1 LSAAKA
7 LPKNCFHKPNTSG
20 EIDFHDGLVSHMSV
34 VATSFSVLSRIETY
48 QSQMPNT
55 MAKIAS
61 VLMDDPK
68 APLSLSITDL
78 AARAGTSAASVT
90 RFCRMI
96 GYKGYGQLRVGIA
109 EDVGRGGSR
118 EAWIADIGRSF
129 GPDDPPD
136 EIVRTLLN
144 THTLSLQTT
153 AGLLDMAVAGRVA
166 AAIGSAR
173 HLDVYGVGGSALT
186 ALETEARLYRIGINV
201 HTWAE
206 VHNGLTSA
214 AILDKDCVAIA
225 ISNTGRTEETIQMLT
240 VAKAS
245 GAYTVA
251 ITGNPD
257 SPLGKLADDVLIAAS
272 PDGYLQ
278 PADLS
283 ARHCQL
289 FVVDLLYLLIAQ
301 ANFERT
307 TRLLA
312 ASGAAVAPR
321 RRPGRNAVVANH
333 NVRPTTA

>member
-1 LSAAKA
+1 MTTTAKA
-7 LPKNCFHKPNTSG
+7 
-20 EIDFHDGLVSHMSV
+20 
-34 VATSFSVLSRIETY
+34 FSVLDRIKTY
-48 QSQMPNT
+48 QSQMPAT
-55 MAKIAS
+55 MGKIAA
-61 VLMDDPK
+61 VLIDDPK
-68 APLSLSITDL
+68 APLNLSITEL
-78 AARAGTSAASVT
+78 AERAGTSAASVT

-96 GYKGYGQLRVGIA
+96 GYAGYSPLRVSIA
-109 EDVGRGGSR
+109 EDVGRGGAQA
-118 EAWIADIGRSF
+118 AWIADIGRSF
-129 GPDDPPD
+129 GPHDPPD
-136 EIVRTLLN
+136 EIRRALRN
-144 THTLSLQTT
+144 THVLSLQTT
-153 AGLLDMAVAGRVA
+153 AGLLDLSTAVRVA
-166 AAIGSAR
+166 DAIVKSR
-173 HLDVYGVGGSALT
+173 QVDVYGVGGSALT

-214 AILDKDCVAIA
+214 AILDRKCVAIG
-225 ISNTGRTEETIQMLT
+225 ISNTGRTDETIQMLT

-257 SPLGKLADDVLIAAS
+257 SPLARIADDVLIAAS

-289 FVVDLLYLLIAQ
+289 FVVDLLYLLVAQ
-301 ANFERT
+301 SNFDRT

-321 RRPGRNAVVANH
+321 RRPVRGTASSLAVRRAAPIVQ
-333 NVRPTTA
+333 RTE

>member
-1 LSAAKA
+1 
-7 LPKNCFHKPNTSG
+7 
-20 EIDFHDGLVSHMSV
+20 
-34 VATSFSVLSRIETY
+34 
-48 QSQMPNT
+48 MPAT
-55 MAKIAS
+55 MAKIAA
-61 VLMDDPK
+61 VLIDDPK
-68 APLSLSITDL
+68 APLTLSITEL
-78 AARAGTSAASVT
+78 AERAGTSAASVT

-96 GYKGYGQLRVGIA
+96 GYGGYSQLRVGIA
-109 EDVGRGGSR
+109 EDVGRGGAKA
-118 EAWIADIGRSF
+118 AWIGEIGRSF
-129 GPDDPPD
+129 GPDDPPED
-136 EIVRTLLN
+136 IRTALLN
-144 THTLSLQTT
+144 THVSSLQTT
-153 AGLLDMAVAGRVA
+153 AGLLDMDAAIRVAGKIVKSRQ
-166 AAIGSAR
+166 
-173 HLDVYGVGGSALT
+173 LDVYGVGGSALT

-214 AILDKDCVAIA
+214 AILDRNCVAIG

-257 SPLGKLADDVLIAAS
+257 SPLARVADDLLVAAS
-272 PDGYLQ
+272 PNSYLQ

-289 FVVDLLYLLIAQ
+289 FVVDLLYLLVAQ
-301 ANFERT
+301 SDFDRT

-321 RRPGRNAVVANH
+321 RRPPRNTDLPLAAPRH
-333 NVRPTTA
+333 AAAHLTKQTS

>member
-1 LSAAKA
+1 MTAVAK
-7 LPKNCFHKPNTSG
+7 T
-20 EIDFHDGLVSHMSV
+20 
-34 VATSFSVLSRIETY
+34 FSVLDRIKTY
-48 QSQMPNT
+48 QSQMPAT
-55 MAKIAS
+55 MGKIAA
-61 VLMDDPK
+61 VLIDDPR
-68 APLSLSITDL
+68 APLELSITEL
-78 AARAGTSAASVT
+78 AERAGTSAASVT

-96 GYKGYGQLRVGIA
+96 GYSGYQPLRVSIA
-109 EDVGRGGSR
+109 EDVGRGGAQA
-118 EAWIADIGRSF
+118 AWIADIGRSF
-129 GPDDPPD
+129 GPHDPPD
-136 EIVRTLLN
+136 EIRRALLN
-144 THTLSLQTT
+144 THVLSLQTT
-153 AGLLDMAVAGRVA
+153 AGLLDLPTAIRVA
-166 AAIGSAR
+166 DAIAKSP
-173 HLDVYGVGGSALT
+173 HVDVYGVGGSALT

-214 AILDKDCVAIA
+214 AILDPKCVAIG
-225 ISNTGRTEETIQMLT
+225 ISNTGRTDETIQMLS

-257 SPLGKLADDVLIAAS
+257 SPLARIADDVLIAAS

-289 FVVDLLYLLIAQ
+289 FVVDLLYLLVAQ
-301 ANFERT
+301 SNFDRT

-321 RRPGRNAVVANH
+321 RRPMRGSILSGRAARGH
-333 NVRPTTA
+333 LSKEPSDL

>member
-1 LSAAKA
+1 MNAAAK
-7 LPKNCFHKPNTSG
+7 T
-20 EIDFHDGLVSHMSV
+20 
-34 VATSFSVLSRIETY
+34 FSVLDRIETY
-48 QSQMPNT
+48 QSQMPAT
-55 MAKIAS
+55 MTKIAA

-68 APLSLSITDL
+68 APLRLSITEL
-78 AARAGTSAASVT
+78 AERAGTSAASVT

-96 GYKGYGQLRVGIA
+96 GYAGYSQLRVGIA
-109 EDVGRGGSR
+109 EDVGRGGSKA
-118 EAWIADIGRSF
+118 AWIADIGRSF

-136 EIVRTLLN
+136 EIRASLLN

-153 AGLLDMAVAGRVA
+153 AGLLDMDAAVRVA
-166 AAIGSAR
+166 STIGKSR

-186 ALETEARLYRIGINV
+186 ALEVEARLYRIGVNV
-201 HTWAE
+201 HPWAE

-214 AILDKDCVAIA
+214 AILDDDCVAIG
-225 ISNTGRTEETIQMLT
+225 ISNTGRTDETIQMLSA
-240 VAKAS
+240 AKAS

-257 SPLGKLADDVLIAAS
+257 SPIGKIADDVLIAAS

-301 ANFERT
+301 GNFERT

-312 ASGAAVAPR
+312 ASAAAVAPR
-321 RRPGRNAVVANH
+321 RRPARGIVLANY
-333 NVRPTTA
+333 NSRPDAGTTSESTKTYD

>member
-1 LSAAKA
+1 MTTTAKA
-7 LPKNCFHKPNTSG
+7 
-20 EIDFHDGLVSHMSV
+20 
-34 VATSFSVLSRIETY
+34 FSVLDRIKTY
-48 QSQMPNT
+48 QSQMPAT
-55 MAKIAS
+55 MGKIAA
-61 VLMDDPK
+61 VLIDDPK
-68 APLSLSITDL
+68 APLNLSITEL
-78 AARAGTSAASVT
+78 AERAGTSAASVT

-96 GYKGYGQLRVGIA
+96 GYAGYSPLRVSIA
-109 EDVGRGGSR
+109 EDVGRGGAQA
-118 EAWIADIGRSF
+118 AWIADIGRSF
-129 GPDDPPD
+129 GPHDPPD
-136 EIVRTLLN
+136 EIRRALLN
-144 THTLSLQTT
+144 THVLSLQTT
-153 AGLLDMAVAGRVA
+153 AGLLDLSTAVRVA
-166 AAIGSAR
+166 DAIVKSR
-173 HLDVYGVGGSALT
+173 QVDVYGVGGSALT

-214 AILDKDCVAIA
+214 AILDRKCVAIG
-225 ISNTGRTEETIQMLT
+225 ISNTGRTDETIQMLT

-257 SPLGKLADDVLIAAS
+257 SPLAWIADDVLIAAS

-289 FVVDLLYLLIAQ
+289 FVVDLLYLLVAQ
-301 ANFERT
+301 SNFDRT

-321 RRPGRNAVVANH
+321 RRPVRGTASSLAVRRAAPIVQ
-333 NVRPTTA
+333 RTE

>member
-1 LSAAKA
+1 MTAIAK
-7 LPKNCFHKPNTSG
+7 
-20 EIDFHDGLVSHMSV
+20 
-34 VATSFSVLSRIETY
+34 SFSVLNRIETY
-48 QSQMPNT
+48 QSQMPAT
-55 MAKIAS
+55 MAKIAA
-61 VLMDDPK
+61 VLSEDPK
-68 APLSLSITDL
+68 APLTLSITEL
-78 AARAGTSAASVT
+78 AGRAGTSAASVT

-96 GYKGYGQLRVGIA
+96 GYAGYSQLRVGIA
-109 EDVGRGGSR
+109 EDVGRGGASA
-118 EAWIADIGRSF
+118 AWIADIGRSF

-136 EIVRTLLN
+136 EIRDALLN
-144 THTLSLQTT
+144 THLQSLQIT
-153 AGLLDMAVAGRVA
+153 AGLLDMAAAVRVA
-166 AAIGSAR
+166 AAICKAR

-214 AILDKDCVAIA
+214 AILDEQCVAIG
-225 ISNTGRTEETIQMLT
+225 ISNTGRTEETIQMLS

-257 SPLGKLADDVLIAAS
+257 SPLARIAHESLIAAS
-272 PDGYLQ
+272 PNAYLQ

-301 ANFERT
+301 SNYDRT

-321 RRPGRNAVVANH
+321 RRPVRGSGTRLSAANDAA
-333 NVRPTTA
+333 NISKLPS